1 MKRIL
6 KRVCDILAMLL
17 VSPMAIVY
25 YLLVAA
31 AGAERT
37 FPGFSQLAALWPGLT
52 GVYLRRAF
60 YRFVLPEC
68 GADSHIGF
76 GTIISHPTARIGRG
90 VYVGPFCLLGDVT
103 LERDVLLGS
112 NVSIINGNR
121 QHGIDRLDV
130 PVRDQ
135 PGEYPHII
143 VGEDAWMGD
152 RALVMAHVGKH
163 SIVGAGSVV
172 TRTVPEY
179 SIVVGNPARIAGWRC
194 QLADS
199 PNPSAASGVL
209 EATHT

>member
-1 MKRIL
+1 
-6 KRVCDILAMLL
+6 MLL

-25 YLLVAA
+25 YLLVTA

-90 VYVGPFCLLGDVT
+90 VYVGPFCVLGDVT

-121 QHGIDRLDV
+121 QHGINRLDV

-135 PGEYPHII
+135 PGAYPHVI
-143 VGEDAWMGD
+143 VGEDAWVGD
-152 RALVMAHVGKH
+152 RALVMAHLGKH
-163 SIVGAGSVV
+163 SVVGAGSVV
-172 TRTVPEY
+172 TRAVPEY
-179 SIVVGNPARIAGWRC
+179 SIVVGNPARIAGRRHE
-194 QLADS
+194 LAARLS
-199 PNPSAASGVL
+199 HSTSTELL
-209 EATHT
+209 EVAPT